1 MMYIKTVKHV
11 GLPWSLAVLFAGL
24 RLIPGMI
31 PYQPKDK

>member
-1 MMYIKTVKHV
+1 MIYAKTVKYI

-31 PYQPKDK
+31 PYQVKDK